1 MISKDLVNGKN
12 SVQYKIKKISGDAS
26 FREFFRIEKKNTS
39 TILVKANKDK
49 FRNLIIYSAI
59 NELLIKNKIKAPKL
73 VQEYFKQNMMEI
85 ENLGSQ
91 SFLNYIKNRKYKF
104 NDYKKL
110 VEIIINL
117 QKINFNKQ
125 IKFKKNTIKIKDHNL
140 LELHKESNLF
150 FDWYL
155 KNNSK
160 KKEFKKNKNKIQ
172 KELHALYKKLYFQ
185 EMCFVHRDFHASNIM
200 VKNKKFGLID
210 SQDALR
216 GNLLYDVASLIDDVR
231 IKLPIKL
238 KFSLFSYYLSK
249 TPKIK
254 KMTEKILAQ
263 NDFDILSVQ
272 RNLKILGIF
281 VRLFK
286 RDNKSSYLKYLP
298 YIWQLL
304 ELRLKNPIFINLKHL
319 LSAKN
324 NDYAFFWE
332 VTYIILKR
340 GYSIKEIPVKLIYRK
355 LGKSKMKF
363 SHIIYSLLYLF
374 KIFISKK

>member
-1 MISKDLVNGKN
+1 M
-12 SVQYKIKKISGDAS
+12 QYKIKKISGDAS
-26 FREFFRIEKKNTS
+26 FREFYKIEKNSRS

-49 FRNLIIYSAI
+49 FRNLIIYAAI

-73 VQEYFKQNMMEI
+73 VQEYFVKNMMEI
-85 ENLGSQ
+85 EDLGSY
-91 SFLNYIKNRKYKF
+91 SFLEHIKNKKNKF

-110 VEIIINL
+110 IELIIKL
-117 QKINFNKQ
+117 QKINFKKY
-125 IKFKKNTIKIKDHNL
+125 IKFRNNKIIIKKYNL
-140 LELHKESNLF
+140 PELHKESDLF

-155 KNNSK
+155 KNNSE
-160 KKEFKKNKNKIQ
+160 KKEFKKNKDKIK
-172 KELHALYKKLYFQ
+172 KELNVLYKKLYFQ

-238 KFSLFSYYLSK
+238 KSSLFSYYLSK
-249 TPKIK
+249 TSKIK
-254 KMTEKILAQ
+254 NNTEKLLAQ

-286 RDNKSSYLKYLP
+286 RDHKLSYLKYLP
-298 YIWQLL
+298 YIWELL
-304 ELRLKNPIFINLKHL
+304 ELRLKNPIFINLKYL
-319 LSAKN
+319 LNKAVLIKN
-324 NDYAFFWE
+324 RKKVKFNDN
-332 VTYIILKR
+332 
-340 GYSIKEIPVKLIYRK
+340 
-355 LGKSKMKF
+355 
-363 SHIIYSLLYLF
+363 
-374 KIFISKK
+374 

>member
-1 MISKDLVNGKN
+1 MFLKDLESGQNLM
-12 SVQYKIKKISGDAS
+12 QYKIKKISGDAS
-26 FREFFRIEKKNTS
+26 FREFYKIEKNFKS

-49 FRNLIIYSAI
+49 FRNLIIYAAI

-73 VQEYFKQNMMEI
+73 IQEYFDKNMMEI
-85 ENLGSQ
+85 EDLGNC
-91 SFLNYIKNRKYKF
+91 SFLEYIKNKKNKL

-110 VEIIINL
+110 VELIIKM
-117 QKINFNKQ
+117 QKINFKQDFEFKSNK
-125 IKFKKNTIKIKDHNL
+125 IKIKKYNSSL
-140 LELHKESNLF
+140 LHKESDLF

-160 KKEFKKNKNKIQ
+160 KKEFKKNKKKIK
-172 KELHALYKKLYFQ
+172 KELNGLYKKLYFQ

-200 VKNKKFGLID
+200 VKDKKFGLID

-238 KFSLFSYYLSK
+238 KSSLFSYYLSK
-249 TPKIK
+249 TSKIK
-254 KMTEKILAQ
+254 NNTEKLLAQ

-286 RDNKSSYLKYLP
+286 RDHKLSYLKFLP
-298 YIWQLL
+298 YAWKLL
-304 ELRLKNPIFINLKHL
+304 ELRLKNPIFINLKYL
-319 LSAKN
+319 LNKAVPKKN
-324 NDYAFFWE
+324 RKKVNFNDN
-332 VTYIILKR
+332 
-340 GYSIKEIPVKLIYRK
+340 
-355 LGKSKMKF
+355 
-363 SHIIYSLLYLF
+363 
-374 KIFISKK
+374 